1 MNRLPKLFVLMFVLI
16 ALSSCLKDVEELSD
30 IKGFRF
36 SSEIALPLFQDEL
49 GLKEIYDQFS
59 KAGFVKI
66 EDGQPITMVYS
77 GRDSITQRQLIS
89 IPPISSNF
97 NFTVD
102 PIIASLFN
110 SAGSFSQTI
119 NGDENLSFP
128 NGEQV
133 KQVFVKSGVV
143 EFFASTTIKHDVKL
157 VFTYPDVRKNGV
169 PLSDS
174 VVLRF
179 TGSSPVTVNKTIDL
193 AGYILDLTDNNTT
206 VNKLRYTMRV
216 DMVKI
221 SGNPDMESG
230 EGLTFAQS
238 TDVLQYTFMKGY
250 LGKFTLLNMN
260 EILNIDLYYA
270 STGGNIEFNDPR
282 VNIQL
287 ANGFGM
293 PVTLKINR
301 VYAVTVDDVVID
313 VVMNQFQDTVTLPYA
328 QTIGDYGIGNYVL
341 NNNNSNIKEI
351 LNSKPKKLVLKVD
364 FISNYNEVV
373 ADNFMFDTSS
383 LKAIADVEL
392 PLDLRISD
400 YGVNLTGSFSFP
412 GTEQN
417 DTTVKFEYI
426 TLASTAFNDMPVGTT
441 IQVYFTKVDSSFN
454 PPQVIIVDSIFQTP
468 LEMAPAIVDATGL
481 VISRSERQNFT
492 EISQERYNNLVQN
505 GTNGYS
511 MNFEVNSSKIGS
523 PPTQPFVK
531 IYATQKVGLK
541 MGMKAKASYT
551 TKTSE

>member
-1 MNRLPKLFVLMFVLI
+1 MNRLSILFVLICVLLT
-16 ALSSCLKDVEELSD
+16 LSSCLKDVEELSD

-36 SSEIALPLFQDEL
+36 NSEIALPLFQDEV
-49 GLKEIYDQFS
+49 GLKELYDNFS
-59 KAGFVKI
+59 KTGFVKI

-89 IPPISSNF
+89 IPPISSDF

-102 PIIASLFN
+102 PIVANVFN
-110 SAGSFSQTI
+110 SLGSYSQTI
-119 NGDENLSFP
+119 NGDEILSFP

-143 EFFASTTIKHDVKL
+143 EFFANTTIKHDVKL

-179 TGSSPVTVNKTIDL
+179 SGSSPVTVNKTIDL
-193 AGYILDLTDNNTT
+193 TGYILDLTDNNTT

-216 DMVKI
+216 EILKI
-221 SGNPDMESG
+221 TGNPDMVSG
-230 EGLTFAQS
+230 EELTFVQS

-260 EILNIDLYYA
+260 EILDIDLYYS
-270 STGGNIEFNDPR
+270 STGGDIEFNDPR

-328 QTIGDYGIGNYVL
+328 QTEGDYGIGTYVL
-341 NNNNSNIKEI
+341 NNTNSNIKEI

-373 ADNFMFDTSS
+373 SDNFMYDTSS
-383 LKAIADVEL
+383 LKAIAEVEL
-392 PLDLRISD
+392 PLDLRISN
-400 YGVNLTGSFSFP
+400 YGVNMTGSFTFP

-417 DTTVKFEYI
+417 DTTIRFEYI
-426 TLASTAFNDMPVGTT
+426 TLASTAYNDMPVGTS

-454 PPQVIIVDSIFQTP
+454 PPQVIILDSLFQTP
-468 LEMAPAIVDATGL
+468 LEMAPAIVDANGD

-492 EISQERYNNLVQN
+492 DISQERYNYLIRN

-511 MNFEVNSSKIGS
+511 MHFEVNSSKVGT
-523 PPTQPFVK
+523 PPVQPFVK

-551 TKTSE
+551 TKTAD